1 MASIAKQ
8 VWQKIKED
16 IVIRRAI
23 EKKIISTKNL
33 AMHLIKVK
41 KVPVSIDA
49 VVSAIRRYKEDSPL
63 EKKFE
68 QARKI
73 LRKSNDIKMTSN
85 IAQVVLRK
93 NKHTQK
99 RLVKAFELVDY
110 DKGELLIIMQGE
122 RSLKLMVNE
131 KNLKDLTKLFPPS
144 SLLSKTKGLA
154 LINIHMSEK
163 AQKIPGVGA
172 IITQELTLNDISM
185 WEMMSSNPDLLL
197 FLEQK
202 DLAKTYEIISPLC
215 Q

>member
-202 DLAKTYEIISPLC
+202 DLAKTYEIIYPLC

>member
-110 DKGELLIIMQGE
+110 DIGELLIIMQGE
-122 RSLKLMVNE
+122 GSLKLMVNE

-202 DLAKTYEIISPLC
+202 DLAKTYEIIYPLC